1 VELSHIDDLGPKS
14 ARQERKVHRLLA
26 LIVGKGDRF
35 LGGGLCRGVVHRG
48 PTFKKLRAGRSRLR
62 RRGKF
67 WRSHPKLV
75 RLLRL
80 KIPYLAASARRPRVS
95 SRPNAAM
102 ISKSPGDCAWPV
114 RAARRGWA
122 TSPILRS
129 LRST

>member
-1 VELSHIDDLGPKS
+1 VAVDKGDLRFAAAGRGVAGVIGEHPGLGVELSHIDDLGPKS

-102 ISKSPGDCAWPV
+102 IS
-114 RAARRGWA
+114 
-122 TSPILRS
+122 
-129 LRST
+129 